1 MNYSPKVGETFPPC
15 LKNLGDLYWNK
26 HVLMDPEVIINILM
40 CFMYLPIHFFVSTIN
55 NLVLWYRVQQADPW
69 EDSAWS
75 SINDYPWK
83 YALDSYG
90 WEDHDWLWR
99 MHSLIFLASLEH
111 SKIMFPSREAASA
124 CVGVNKNLSV
134 MRAYSICLSVIPNI
148 LPGDAHIISCV
159 SLFYVDYNLWVI

>member
-1 MNYSPKVGETFPPC
+1 MNYSPKVVETFPPC
-15 LKNLGDLYWNK
+15 HKNLGDLYWNK
-26 HVLMDPEVIINILM
+26 HVLKDPEVIIKMLM
-40 CFMYLPIHFFVSTIN
+40 CFMYLPIYFFVSTIN

-83 YALDSYG
+83 YALDSHG

-99 MHSLIFLASLEH
+99 MQSPIFLASLEH

-134 MRAYSICLSVIPNI
+134 MRAYSIWLSVIPNI

-159 SLFYVDYNLWVI
+159 SLFYVDYNLLVI

>member
-99 MHSLIFLASLEH
+99 MHSLIFLAS
-111 SKIMFPSREAASA
+111 A